1 MGFPGDS
8 VVKNQPANAGDT
20 GDMGSIPGLGR
31 SARGENGNCLWY
43 SSLGNPI
50 DRGACWAT
58 VHRVTKSQT
67 QLNNH
72 ACADRNYILLY
83 HFPKYISTNTSFT
96 QN

>member
-20 GDMGSIPGLGR
+20 GDMSSIHGLGRFPGLGR
-31 SARGENGNCLWY
+31 SPGGGNGNCLQY

-58 VHRVTKSQT
+58 LHRVTKSQT
-67 QLNNH
+67 QLSNH
-72 ACADRNYILLY
+72 ACTDRNYILL
-83 HFPKYISTNTSFT
+83 
-96 QN
+96 